1 VPILPDAMVLAAGAH
16 DQADGDTGA
25 LTFGCIRTMIDQPE
39 AALAA
44 VASMEASLAVDSTV
58 EDFTGGRL

>member
-1 VPILPDAMVLAAGAH
+1 
-16 DQADGDTGA
+16 
-25 LTFGCIRTMIDQPE
+25 MIDQPE